1 MIGRSKQTW
10 VAVARSVIRDGPDSK
25 ENLSQELV
33 HELLIAGYELASGLL
48 RYLCRDCE
56 RL

>member
-1 MIGRSKQTW
+1 MVSQRNVIGE
-10 VAVARSVIRDGPDSK
+10 GPDSK

-33 HELLIAGYELASGLL
+33 PELPIIGYELASGLL